1 MTPWTAASQASLS
14 FTISW
19 SLLRLI
25 SIELTMPS
33 NHLILCHTLFFLP
46 SIFPHIKVFS
56 NELTLHIK
64 WQKYW
69 SFSCRI
75 SPSNEY
81 SGLISFSI
89 DLFAL
94 LAVQGDLKSVI
105 QHQKLKASILSCSAF
120 FVVHLAQIVKNLP
133 EIRETWIQSL
143 SQEFPLE
150 KTMATHSSILAWR
163 IPKTKEPGELHS
175 MGFQRKGHDNA
186 PFM

>member
-1 MTPWTAASQASLS
+1 MSNSCNPINCSTPGSSVNGISPGKKTRVGCHFFLQGIIWTQGSN
-14 FTISW
+14 
-19 SLLRLI
+19 LRL
-25 SIELTMPS
+25 L
-33 NHLILCHTLFFLP
+33 HCRWILYQLSHQGSPINMEYVTDRYNKQYIFLLE
-46 SIFPHIKVFS
+46 SHSLVDS
-56 NELTLHIK
+56 
-64 WQKYW
+64 Y
-69 SFSCRI
+69 
-75 SPSNEY
+75 
-81 SGLISFSI
+81 
-89 DLFAL
+89 
-94 LAVQGDLKSVI
+94 
-105 QHQKLKASILSCSAF
+105 SCSAF